1 MLDFRQSPY
10 NAVTSFNSKY
20 GLCSLWYEFDIHPIT
35 MGGGL
40 AWYKYPDTLKEFHN
54 RAANIIESKELK
66 KAPLRPDIVILQGGS
81 NFEELLKGFYVK
93 MIIECKNWDFSY
105 WSKDID
111 LQIIPYKEIFQ
122 PDNMVLVSLKK
133 VPEYVKTK
141 LNGEGIII
149 VDEVY
154 PNGRGETELLK
165 LVRNFI

>member
-1 MLDFRQSPY
+1 
-10 NAVTSFNSKY
+10 
-20 GLCSLWYEFDIHPIT
+20 

-54 RAANIIESKELK
+54 RAANIIESKELQ